1 MQKLADEIMGANIDL
16 AGDNYVPPPEEI
28 DIYRREAEK
37 GHVDSMLASGMLL
50 REGAGVEK

>member
-50 REGAGVEK
+50 REGSGVEK